1 MHRDTQLYLSD
12 IVDAIQAIETYL
24 ANITFEQFAADR
36 KTVDAVVRNLE
47 VIGEAAGKL
56 TQAENS
62 TMPEIDWRKIV
73 AMRNI
78 LAHEYFG
85 VSKTIVWDVVKNHLP
100 NLSEVCRR
108 RLWPAGPDSEIEN
121 TPDGIAGTKDDIQL
135 GQSF

>member
-1 MHRDTQLYLSD
+1 LYLSD
-12 IVDAIQAIETYL
+12 IVDAIQAIEVYL
-24 ANITFEQFAADR
+24 ADITFEQFTADR

-85 VSKTIVWDVVKNHLP
+85 VSKTIVWDVAKNHLP
-100 NLSEVCRR
+100 NLLNVCRR
-108 RLWPAGPDSEIEN
+108 TLD
-121 TPDGIAGTKDDIQL
+121 QQ
-135 GQSF
+135 GQIPK